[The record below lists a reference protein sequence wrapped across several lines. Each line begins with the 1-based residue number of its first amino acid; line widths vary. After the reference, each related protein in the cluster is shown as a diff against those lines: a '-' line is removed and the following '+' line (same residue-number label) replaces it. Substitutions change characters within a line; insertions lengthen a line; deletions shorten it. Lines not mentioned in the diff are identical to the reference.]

1 MRAALETTADAA
13 LQDESV
19 PVDETE
25 RLVALHRLGLLDTP
39 PSAAFDGVTR
49 LAQAALQVPI
59 LCVSLVDQNR
69 VWFKSRIG
77 LGVRETP
84 RRGSLCDHVVWAR
97 EPLIVRDAAADA
109 RFANDL
115 LVSGAQHVRSYIGIP
130 LFTRDR
136 QPMGTLCAMDTQI
149 REFGEVEEVVLSEFA
164 KIAEDLLSAKE
175 LAAKSDGVLQY
186 AMEREK
192 LFRDTFEQAPV
203 GIIHTSLHG
212 LILRMNQRACALLG
226 YNPAELRELSIPSIT
241 HPEDLA
247 DNIREF
253 KRTLAGEIDSYRLE
267 QRLLGKDKGYVRVA
281 LSVAIKRAPSRQPDY
296 NIVTIEAISAA
307 PAAPAKA
314 GELVP
319 QAGEGEEALRAAQ
332 KLLEEREM
340 SLAEAR
346 SSIDAREKSLVE
358 GRAAIEVREKALGE
372 ARSAIEVREKAL
384 GDARAAI
391 EARDKSLREARSAV
405 EAREKS
411 LGDAQAA
418 FEARQKSAGQAAPKG
433 REKALEKTLNEA
445 QAALQERE
453 RSAGEKQAALEA
465 REKAAAERQAAL
477 ESREKAASEKQSA
490 IEAREKA
497 AGEKQSA
504 IEAREKAAGEKQ
516 SAIESREKAAGE
528 KQSAIEAREKAIA
541 EKQAAIESREK
552 TVGEKQAALDAREK
566 LMGEAQAALKEREKS
581 VSEAQ
586 ASLKER
592 DERSS
597 DSETAAKERN
607 KALTDAQQTA
617 RAAEDALR
625 YAQEDLRSVQATLRD
640 TQEALR
646 DAQDQ
651 SREAQAALQVTNTK
665 LAQESANDALTV
677 LPNRRTFS
685 RRGEQ
690 AANAMRQSRKPYGLI
705 LLDVDNF
712 KHVNE
717 EYGHDV
723 GDDVL
728 RTLGNILSTQLRNSS
743 DMAARLGG
751 DEFAVLCFGDINEQ
765 TLHDVAERIHGQI
778 GKAPLATPKGLLRFT
793 GSFGLALSIADD
805 SDWKSVYSRAD
816 AALREAKHA
825 GKDRIS
831 FGRSPSKTSVTA
843 RLRALSPQPPSS

>member
-314 GELVP
+314 GEMAP

-346 SSIDAREKSLVE
+346 SSVDAREKSLVE

-418 FEARQKSAGQAAPKG
+418 FEARQKSAGQAAPKA

-453 RSAGEKQAALEA
+453 RSAVEKQAAIEA
-465 REKAAAERQAAL
+465 REKAAAERQAAI
-477 ESREKAASEKQSA
+477 ES
-490 IEAREKA
+490 REKA

-516 SAIESREKAAGE
+516 SAIE
-528 KQSAIEAREKAIA
+528 AREKAMA

>member
-314 GELVP
+314 GEMAP

-346 SSIDAREKSLVE
+346 SSVDAREKSLVE

-418 FEARQKSAGQAAPKG
+418 FEARQKSAGQAAPKA

-465 REKAAAERQAAL
+465 REKAAAERQAAI

-497 AGEKQSA
+497 AGEKQAA
-504 IEAREKAAGEKQ
+504 IEA
-516 SAIESREKAAGE
+516 
-528 KQSAIEAREKAIA
+528 
-541 EKQAAIESREK
+541 REK

-690 AANAMRQSRKPYGLI
+690 AANAMRQSRKAYGLI

>member
-13 LQDESV
+13 LQEESV

-97 EPLIVRDAAADA
+97 ESLIIRDATADA
-109 RFANDL
+109 RFANDP
-115 LVSGAQHVRSYIGIP
+115 LVSGPQHVRSYLGIP

-136 QPMGTLCAMDTQI
+136 QPMGTLCAMDTQV
-149 REFGEVEEVVLSEFA
+149 RAFGEVEQVVLSEFA

-175 LAAKSDGVLQY
+175 LSAKSDGVLQY

-192 LFRDTFEQAPV
+192 LFRDTFEQAPI

-226 YNPAELRELSIPSIT
+226 YSPAELRELSIPSIT

-247 DNIREF
+247 HNIREF
-253 KRTLAGEIDSYRLE
+253 KRTLAGEIDNYRLE
-267 QRLLGKDKGYVRVA
+267 QRLLAKDKRYVRVS

-307 PAAPAKA
+307 PAASDKPSETAAKS
-314 GELVP
+314 
-319 QAGEGEEALRAAQ
+319 GEGQQLLQEAQ
-332 KLLEEREM
+332 KLLEEREKALAEARSSLDAREK

-346 SSIDAREKSLVE
+346 SAVDAREKSL
-358 GRAAIEVREKALGE
+358 LE
-372 ARSAIEVREKAL
+372 ARSAIEVREKATS
-384 GDARAAI
+384 DARAAI

-411 LGDAQAA
+411 VADAQAA
-418 FEARQKSAGQAAPKG
+418 FEARQKSETHAPPKE
-433 REKALEKTLNEA
+433 REKALQKALNEA
-445 QAALQERE
+445 QAALKERE
-453 RSAGEKQAALEA
+453 KVAGEKQAAIEA
-465 REKAAAERQAAL
+465 REKAAAER
-477 ESREKAASEKQSA
+477 QSA

-497 AGEKQSA
+497 AGEKQAA
-504 IEAREKAAGEKQ
+504 IEAREKA
-516 SAIESREKAAGE
+516 
-528 KQSAIEAREKAIA
+528 
-541 EKQAAIESREK
+541 
-552 TVGEKQAALDAREK
+552 VGEKLAGFDAREK
-566 LMGEAQAALKEREKS
+566 LLAEAQAALKEREKS
-581 VSEAQ
+581 VSDAQ
-586 ASLKER
+586 AALKER
-592 DERSS
+592 DERYG
-597 DSETAAKERN
+597 DSESAAKERN
-607 KALTDAQQTA
+607 KALADAQQAA
-617 RAAEDALR
+617 RTAEDALR
-625 YAQEDLRSVQATLRD
+625 NAQEDLRGVQQTLGD

-651 SREAQAALQVTNTK
+651 QREAQAALQTSSAK
-665 LAQESANDALTV
+665 LAQERANDALTI

-690 AANAMRQSRKPYGLI
+690 AATAMRQSRKAYGLI

-728 RTLGNILSTQLRNSS
+728 RTLGNILSSQLRNSS

-778 GKAPLATPKGLLRFT
+778 GKAPLATAKGLLRFT
-793 GSFGLALSIADD
+793 GSFGLALSISDD

-816 AALREAKHA
+816 AALREAKNA

-831 FGRSPSKTSVTA
+831 FGRSPTKTSVTA
-843 RLRALSPQPPSS
+843 RLRALSPPPAV

>member
-13 LQDESV
+13 LQEESV

-97 EPLIVRDAAADA
+97 EPLRVRDAAADA
-109 RFANDL
+109 RFANDP
-115 LVSGAQHVRSYIGIP
+115 LVSGPQHVRSYLGIP

-136 QPMGTLCAMDTQI
+136 QPMGTLCAMDTEV
-149 REFGEVEEVVLSEFA
+149 RAFGEVEQVVLSEFA

-192 LFRDTFEQAPV
+192 LFRDTFEQAPI

-212 LILRMNQRACALLG
+212 LILRMNQRACTLLG

-247 DNIREF
+247 HNIREF
-253 KRTLAGEIDSYRLE
+253 KRTLAGEIDSYRME
-267 QRLLGKDKGYVRVA
+267 QRLLGKDKGYVRVS

-307 PAAPAKA
+307 PSAPDKPTEMA
-314 GELVP
+314 P
-319 QAGEGEEALRAAQ
+319 QAGECKEAQLAAQ
-332 KLLEEREM
+332 KLLEEREK

-358 GRAAIEVREKALGE
+358 ARLAIEVREKSLGE
-372 ARSAIEVREKAL
+372 ARTGIEGREKAL
-384 GDARAAI
+384 ADARAAL
-391 EARDKSLREARSAV
+391 EARDKSLRDARSAV
-405 EAREKS
+405 EAREKT

-418 FEARQKSAGQAAPKG
+418 FEARQKSQPAPRKD
-433 REKALEKTLNEA
+433 REKALSEA
-445 QAALQERE
+445 QAALKERE
-453 RSAGEKQAALEA
+453 KSA
-465 REKAAAERQAAL
+465 
-477 ESREKAASEKQSA
+477 
-490 IEAREKA
+490 
-497 AGEKQSA
+497 
-504 IEAREKAAGEKQ
+504 
-516 SAIESREKAAGE
+516 
-528 KQSAIEAREKAIA
+528 
-541 EKQAAIESREK
+541 
-552 TVGEKQAALDAREK
+552 GEKQAALDAREK
-566 LMGEAQAALKEREKS
+566 AAGEKQAVLEAREKTVGEKQTALDAREKLLAEAQAALKEREKS

-597 DSETAAKERN
+597 DSETALKERN

-625 YAQEDLRSVQATLRD
+625 YAQEDLRGVQAILRD

-651 SREAQAALQVTNTK
+651 YREAQAAQQVANAK

-805 SDWKSVYSRAD
+805 SDWKSVYGRAD

-831 FGRSPSKTSVTA
+831 FGRSVSKSNVTA
-843 RLRALSPQPPSS
+843 RLRALSPPPAG